1 MDYKI
6 RFGPFEL
13 LLDGRWQAFMD
24 ADAARGA
31 VACTA

>member
-13 LLDGRWQAFMD
+13 LLDGRWQAF
-24 ADAARGA
+24 ANTDAARDILAGKA
-31 VACTA
+31 